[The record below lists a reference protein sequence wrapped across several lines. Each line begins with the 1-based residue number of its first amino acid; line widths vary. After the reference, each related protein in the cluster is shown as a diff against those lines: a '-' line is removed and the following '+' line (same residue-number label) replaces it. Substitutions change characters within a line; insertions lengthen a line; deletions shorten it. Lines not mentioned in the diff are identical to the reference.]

1 MTKRDL
7 LQEQYED
14 ALFALLMDDL
24 AISEGEKALSE
35 SERLNQDSNFFI
47 PKTSQRKYEQTIRK
61 AFNAQTTRTVRRYLS
76 RTISKI
82 AVVALCAMLLFTT
95 AFAVSPQFRASTL
108 NFVIETFYD
117 RTDLQF
123 AEETPSTADITNPA
137 LLAWL
142 PDGYSIESQNRDSA
156 MERIVLRDDT
166 GSEIKISKMRGS
178 GSTLSLD
185 TEDAEVQ
192 TITIQQQAV
201 MLIRK
206 DNVIQLAWADE
217 QQEMFVKIQGTNAIE
232 EDLIKISENIILQ

>member
-14 ALFALLMDDL
+14 ALFALLMDGL
-24 AISEGEKALSE
+24 AISEGKKALSE
-35 SERLNQDSNFFI
+35 SERLNQDPDFFI
-47 PKTSQRKYEQTIRK
+47 PQTSQRKYERTIRK
-61 AFNAQTTRTVRRYLS
+61 AFNAQAARTVKRYLS

-95 AFAVSPQFRASTL
+95 AFAVLPQFRASAL

-117 RTDLQF
+117 RTDFQF
-123 AEETPSTADITNPA
+123 TEETPSAAETIDSD
-137 LLAWL
+137 LLAWF
-142 PDGYSIESQNRDSA
+142 PDGYSIESQNRDSV